1 MLLKDEMR
9 LKRKNLIIMW
19 THWKTHFL
27 RKRGGSQKKTIYRG
41 NCLKRGLGKSADLK
55 ERGLAKESNAL
66 YVDCQLS
73 PG

>member
-1 MLLKDEMR
+1 MDSLENPFFKKEGWVT
-9 LKRKNLIIMW
+9 K
-19 THWKTHFL
+19 
-27 RKRGGSQKKTIYRG
+27 KKTIYTG
-41 NCLKRGLGKSADLK
+41 NCLKRGLGKSAELK